1 MTRIDALTQL
11 TSMSTPALL
20 QEMNRRGYAGD
31 GNLDDVN
38 AYVARWLDRI
48 AKTSAA
54 TLARFTDWRQ
64 VLDHASGKGKAE
76 RSASTL
82 PEDIRGVG
90 FTVQFSAPA
99 DRIQIVFDKFPPAAV
114 REVVKAS
121 GFYWAPSVKM
131 WQRKITTKGIRAA
144 QDAAQQIA
152 QLHML

>member
-11 TSMSTPALL
+11 TSMSTPDLL
-20 QEMNRRGYAGD
+20 QEMTRRGYAGD

-38 AYVARWLDRI
+38 AYVGRWLDRI

-54 TLARFTDWRQ
+54 TLAAMSDWRQ

-76 RSASTL
+76 RSAYTL

-99 DRIQIVFDKFPPAAV
+99 DRIQILFDRCPPAAV
-114 REVVKAS
+114 RDVVKAS
-121 GFYWAPSVKM
+121 GFYWSPVVKV
-131 WQRKITTKGIRAA
+131 WQRRITNKGIRAA
-144 QDAAQQIA
+144 QDVAQQIA